1 MQNPY
6 ISQRSKE
13 LTANSEVAPL
23 YRRVDKVIAKKE
35 KNLELRKR
43 EIEAKRAHDLNTNG
57 EMTEE

>member
-1 MQNPY
+1 M
-6 ISQRSKE
+6 
-13 LTANSEVAPL
+13 

-43 EIEAKRAHDLNTNG
+43 EIEAKRAQDLNTNG